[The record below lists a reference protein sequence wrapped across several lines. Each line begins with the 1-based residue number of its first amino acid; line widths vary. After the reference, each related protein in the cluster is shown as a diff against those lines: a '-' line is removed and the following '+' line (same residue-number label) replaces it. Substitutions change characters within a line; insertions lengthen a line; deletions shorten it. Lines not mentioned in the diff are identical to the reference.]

1 MVRSQLTMEK
11 YSLQS
16 PKHQYAEYR
25 IRITSFPTLFT
36 ECLIQWLSSWY
47 CISKGP
53 KWFWSWARFEN
64 HWWRTLFILKWGNGQ
79 EKWTFLWSVRVHF
92 MCHPDWAVEFPD
104 TSGCFCEDLGGEFH
118 IEIGGLSTA
127 DCPPW
132 YRCDTKSV
140 ALHRPRYNSKAEPF
154 KPDGFGTQSTPLALL
169 VASSVRLDWSYT
181 TGFPASPAKCRYW
194 DTSVSINAN
203 F

>member
-64 HWWRTLFILKWGNGQ
+64 HWWRTHSSFWSEEMGKRSERSYGLWGFILCVILTGRLSSQILLGVSVRIRGVSFILK
-79 EKWTFLWSVRVHF
+79 SV
-92 MCHPDWAVEFPD
+92 DWVQQIALHDIDVTLNQLLYTGPD
-104 TSGCFCEDLGGEFH
+104 TTARLSPSSLTGL
-118 IEIGGLSTA
+118 GLS
-127 DCPPW
+127 
-132 YRCDTKSV
+132 
-140 ALHRPRYNSKAEPF
+140 LHHWLS
-154 KPDGFGTQSTPLALL
+154 
-169 VASSVRLDWSYT
+169 
-181 TGFPASPAKCRYW
+181 
-194 DTSVSINAN
+194 
-203 F
+203 